1 MNTSRVFRTIVVT
14 LLSLQTALIL
24 PTQALAQEAT
34 QQGMVRQNV
43 PTIRQVGEG
52 NQYYLGEANELLI
65 RVNVWGRVEHPG
77 QYFVP
82 ATTDL
87 ITLLSAAGGP
97 TSRSRISDIR
107 VVRGDPLGQGEVLQV
122 NVKKFLKTGDR
133 RLIPD
138 LKPEDTVIVS
148 STTWQ
153 LTTEILQVGGAV
165 ALIANAYFL
174 FFYAERR

>member
-1 MNTSRVFRTIVVT
+1 MHTSQILRVVAVT

-24 PTQALAQEAT
+24 PTLAMAQEAT
-34 QQGMVRQNV
+34 QQGMVRQRV
-43 PTIRQVGEG
+43 PSIRQVGEG
-52 NQYYLGEANELLI
+52 NQYYLGEANELLM
-65 RVNVWGRVEHPG
+65 RVNIWGRVEHPG
-77 QYFVP
+77 QYYVP

-107 VVRGDPLGQGEVLQV
+107 VVRGDPLGQGEVIQV
-122 NVKKFLKTGDR
+122 NVKRFLKTGDR

-148 STTWQ
+148 ATTWQ
-153 LTTEILQVGGAV
+153 LATEILQVGGAL
-165 ALIANAYFL
+165 ALLANAYF
-174 FFYAERR
+174 FFFIAER